1 MRAVVAEIGLPRRGK
16 ARRRT
21 SSRGRRNRALW
32 LSGSVVVLM
41 VLFGVVGPFVAPY
54 APSVAVAPGLLG
66 PTGQHPFGTD
76 ELGRDL
82 LSRVL
87 YGTRISIEIG
97 LGTAIAAGFVGTFA
111 GLYSGF
117 RRGWPDGVIMRVQD
131 FLLGF
136 PPLILAMIIVAISG
150 ASVFTPLLAA
160 VVVFFPL
167 FGRVI
172 RAAALV
178 ERNKEYVLAS
188 RALGASSRRILLR
201 TLLPSVMPVVWVQG
215 AIVAAVAVQLE
226 ASLSFLGVGVPP
238 PTPSLGSTLF
248 SAQGYVGAAPLYGV
262 FPGVALAVLIGAL
275 VLFANALESRES
287 VSVTKLEIGLSGE

>member
-1 MRAVVAEIGLPRRGK
+1 VRGLVATVSLACRGERRQ
-16 ARRRT
+16 
-21 SSRGRRNRALW
+21 RGRRHRLLW
-32 LSGSVVVLM
+32 LSGGVVVL
-41 VLFGVVGPFVAPY
+41 VALLGVVGPFVVPN
-54 APSVAVAPGLLG
+54 PPTVAVAPGLLG
-66 PTGQHPFGTD
+66 PTAQHPFGTD

-87 YGTRISIEIG
+87 YGTRISLEIG
-97 LGTAIAAGFVGTFA
+97 LGTAIAAGLLGTFT

-136 PPLILAMIIVAISG
+136 PPLILAMMIVAIFG
-150 ASVFTPLLAA
+150 ASVLTPLVAA

-172 RAAALV
+172 RASTLV

-188 RALGASSRRILLR
+188 RALGASTRRILLR
-201 TLLPSVMPVVWVQG
+201 TLLPSVLPVVWVQG

-238 PTPSLGSTLF
+238 PTPSLGSMLY
-248 SAQGYVGAAPLYGV
+248 SAQGFFGNAPLYGV
-262 FPGVALAVLIGAL
+262 FPGLALAVLIGGL
-275 VLFANALESRES
+275 VLFANALGSRES
-287 VSVTKLEIGLSGE
+287 VSVTKLEIGQSESRRGV